1 MAAELYIFTRPKC
14 WIADNFNL
22 ITSFFEDLSSFQ
34 RESDNIYFLTR
45 KNIEKQDMPDVV
57 FRFNKSTCETM
68 MEINAHPETIEND
81 LLKLFA
87 EIKKHA
93 DLIIQDEDGEISNWC
108 L

>member
-1 MAAELYIFTRPKC
+1 MSAELYIFTNPKC

-22 ITSFFEDLSSFQ
+22 VTSFFESLNSFEK
-34 RESDNIYFLTR
+34 ESNNIYLLTR
-45 KNIEKQDMPDVV
+45 KSIEKQSMPDVV
-57 FRFNKSTCETM
+57 FRFNQSTCETM
-68 MEINAHPETIEND
+68 MEINAHPKIIEND

-87 EIKKHA
+87 EIKKHT